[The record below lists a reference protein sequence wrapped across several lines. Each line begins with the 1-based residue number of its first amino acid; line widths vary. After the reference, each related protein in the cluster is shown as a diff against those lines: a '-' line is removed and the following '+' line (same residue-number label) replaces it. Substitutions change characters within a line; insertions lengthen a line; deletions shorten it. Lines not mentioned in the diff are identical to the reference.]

1 MLSPVYFNVHD
12 LRRLRRGEFVKAK
25 ALLLFISFA
34 CAPTV
39 YSFGQ
44 VDCTTST
51 KLICEFPVSAE
62 VLGVNTIGA
71 PFVNHVQQIAGP
83 INASIAAQ
91 LTQLPI
97 PSATVGT
104 VFIQQ
109 KGSDV
114 PVAFENLGPVL
125 TDRPDTV
132 GKRHIFIG
140 FSYQHF
146 NFNAFDG
153 QNLATLPVAFQIQQ
167 ASPFNPNDLQTFYGA
182 ESNNVGFKLDQYVGV
197 LTYGLTRTTDIS
209 VVVPFNSVKL
219 AVTSSAFQAYV
230 YDPVSNTY
238 TNQSPAA
245 GTTITTSGSAGGV
258 GDIILNFKQ
267 LLIGGEHSR
276 PAVTAGATFRIPSGD
291 DLNYLGSGAVGGT
304 AYGLFEYRWRVAPHL
319 KLSYQWNGNSQVMN
333 LQAPSNT
340 RLPGG
345 LEYAAGAD
353 IKVVRSL
360 TLALDILGNQIV
372 NAPSFVL
379 LPPLTLSPAP
389 PTGSGVPPTFTVT
402 TTSNNTY
409 TTVNFSSGLK
419 WSPGKHFLFY
429 GNMLMQ
435 INNVGLRSNIVPL
448 AGIAYNFKASK

>member
-1 MLSPVYFNVHD
+1 MFSRCTVNIHD
-12 LRRLRRGEFVKAK
+12 LRCLRRGDFVKAK
-25 ALLLFISFA
+25 AWLLLILFA

-39 YSFGQ
+39 CLFGQ
-44 VDCTTST
+44 VTCSTSN

-62 VLGVNTIGA
+62 VLGANTIGE
-71 PFVNHVQQIAGP
+71 PFVSSVQQIAGP

-104 VFIQQ
+104 VYLQQ

-114 PVAFENLGPVL
+114 PVAFENLGPIL

-132 GKRHIFIG
+132 GKGHIFIG

-153 QNLATLPVAFQIQQ
+153 HSLGSLPVGFTVTQ
-167 ASPFNPNDLQTFYGA
+167 ASPFNASDIQTFYGA

-197 LTYGLTRTTDIS
+197 LTYGLTKTTDVS
-209 VVVPFNSVKL
+209 VIVPFNSVTL
-219 AVTSSAFQAYV
+219 GVTSSGFQAYV
-230 YDPVSNTY
+230 YDAVKGTY
-238 TNQSPAA
+238 TNLSPAA
-245 GTTITTSGSAGGV
+245 TTITTSGSAGGV
-258 GDIILNFKQ
+258 GDVILNFKQ

-276 PAVTAGATFRIPSGD
+276 AAITAGATLRIPTGD
-291 DLNYLGSGAVGGT
+291 ALNYLGSGAIGGS
-304 AYGLFEYRWRVAPHL
+304 AYGLFEYRRRLAPHL

-333 LQAPSNT
+333 LQLAPYL

-353 IKVVRSL
+353 LKVVRSL
-360 TLALDILGNQIV
+360 TLALDILGNQFV
-372 NAPSFVL
+372 NAPSYVL
-379 LPPLTLSPAP
+379 GPPSNPP
-389 PTGSGVPPTFTVT
+389 PTPVSGTGIPSTFSVVT
-402 TTSNNTY
+402 TPNNTY

-419 WSPGKHFLFY
+419 WSPGRHFLFY

-435 INNVGLRSNIVPL
+435 VNNVGLRSNIVPL
-448 AGIAYNFKASK
+448 AGIAYNFKASR

>member
-1 MLSPVYFNVHD
+1 M
-12 LRRLRRGEFVKAK
+12 KAK
-25 ALLLFISFA
+25 ALLLFILFA
-34 CAPTV
+34 GAPTV

-44 VDCTTST
+44 VDCSTST

-62 VLGVNTIGA
+62 ILGVHTVGT
-71 PFVNHVQQIAGP
+71 PFVNNVQQIAGP

-114 PVAFENLGPVL
+114 PVPFENLGPIL

-132 GKRHIFIG
+132 GKGHIFVG
-140 FSYQHF
+140 FSFQHF

-153 QNLATLPVAFQIQQ
+153 QSMGSLPVGFTFSQP
-167 ASPFNPNDLQTFYGA
+167 SPFNSNDVQTFYGA
-182 ESNNVGFKLDQYVGV
+182 ESNNVSFKLNQYVGV
-197 LTYGLTRTTDIS
+197 MTYGLTKSTDIS
-209 VVVPFNSVKL
+209 VIVPFNAVNLS
-219 AVTSSAFQAYV
+219 VTSSDFQAYV
-230 YDPVSNTY
+230 YDAVSKTY
-238 TNQSPAA
+238 TNESPTA
-245 GTTITTSGSAGGV
+245 GTTITASGSAGGV
-258 GDIILNFKQ
+258 GDVILNFKQ

-276 PAVTAGATFRIPSGD
+276 SAVTAGATFRIPSGD
-291 DLNYLGSGAVGGT
+291 ALNYLGSGAVGGT
-304 AYGLFEYRWRVAPHL
+304 AYGLFEYRWRLAPHL

-333 LQAPSNT
+333 LRAAPNT

-353 IKVVRSL
+353 LKVVRSL
-360 TLALDILGNQIV
+360 TLALDVLGNQFV

-379 LPPLTLSPAP
+379 SAPQSLDPAP
-389 PTGSGVPPTFTVT
+389 PANSGVPSTFSVVT
-402 TTSNNTY
+402 TPNNTY

-419 WSPGKHFLFY
+419 WSPGRHFLLY

-435 INNVGLRSNIVPL
+435 VNNVGLRSNIVPL
-448 AGIAYNFKASK
+448 AGIAYNFKARK

>member
-1 MLSPVYFNVHD
+1 MKS
-12 LRRLRRGEFVKAK
+12 K
-25 ALLLFISFA
+25 ALLLLILFA

-44 VDCTTST
+44 VDCSTST

-62 VLGVNTIGA
+62 VLGVHTVGT
-71 PFVNHVQQIAGP
+71 PFVNNVQQIAGP

-114 PVAFENLGPVL
+114 PVSFENLGPIL

-132 GKRHIFIG
+132 GKGHIFIG

-153 QNLATLPVAFQIQQ
+153 QNLGTFPVGFTFSQ
-167 ASPFNPNDLQTFYGA
+167 ASPFNANDLQTFYGA
-182 ESNNVGFKLDQYVGV
+182 ESNNVGFKLNQYVGV
-197 LTYGLTRTTDIS
+197 LTYGITKTTDIS
-209 VVVPFNSVKL
+209 VIVPFNSVSL
-219 AVTSSAFQAYV
+219 SVTSSAFQAYV
-230 YDPVSNTY
+230 YDAVSKTY
-238 TNQSPAA
+238 TNESPAA
-245 GTTITTSGSAGGV
+245 GTTITASGSAGGV
-258 GDIILNFKQ
+258 GDVILNFKQ

-276 PAVTAGATFRIPSGD
+276 PAITAGATFRIPSGD
-291 DLNYLGSGAVGGT
+291 ALNYLGSGAVGGS

-333 LQAPSNT
+333 LQTAPNT

-345 LEYAAGAD
+345 LEYTAGAD
-353 IKVVRSL
+353 LKVVRSL
-360 TLALDILGNQIV
+360 TLALDILGNQFV

-379 LPPLTLSPAP
+379 SKPLPLSPAP
-389 PTGSGVPPTFTVT
+389 PAGSGVPSAFSVVT
-402 TTSNNTY
+402 TPNNTY
-409 TTVNFSSGLK
+409 STVNFSAGAK
-419 WSPGKHFLFY
+419 WSPGRHFLFY